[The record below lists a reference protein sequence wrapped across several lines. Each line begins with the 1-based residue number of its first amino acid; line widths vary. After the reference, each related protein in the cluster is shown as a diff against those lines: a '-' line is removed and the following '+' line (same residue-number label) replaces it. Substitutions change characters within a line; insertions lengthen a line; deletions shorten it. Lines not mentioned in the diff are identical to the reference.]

1 VPDGLAANALA
12 ALGID
17 PETLTRAL
25 EEVRSSGARS
35 RLLPPSALATEC
47 EKVRAEKAAAIQAHD
62 FARAAE
68 LRERER
74 DLLKQAF
81 QGIEAGQEKVLAK
94 VRARLGL
101 SES

>member
-1 VPDGLAANALA
+1 M
-12 ALGID
+12 
-17 PETLTRAL
+17 
-25 EEVRSSGARS
+25 
-35 RLLPPSALATEC
+35 
-47 EKVRAEKAAAIQAHD
+47 
-62 FARAAE
+62 ARAAE

-81 QGIEAGQEKVLAK
+81 QGIEAGQEKVLGK